1 MRFLFTSWTHVWRRK
16 CDWLRT
22 RRIICCLGLKTPR
35 RRRTLTCLGV
45 YSLVIDCISHLIVL
59 CSYQAHVL
67 DRIAVAD
74 VSQTTRTTSNPLSR
88 TSSSANLASMASP
101 HNRSGSTGYFNGRT
115 GTTPSAS
122 VPGSPGPAVALDAV
136 DSELLHSL
144 GIHAHAS
151 GPSSSSNTPP
161 ESRRESRAG
170 SRVTSRAGSR
180 AGSRASSPERG
191 HGHGGVDVHKLAGA
205 LHSNR
210 SGGLFHF
217 PSSMKP
223 FTPFTKSKGHS
234 HGNSH
239 GSTSGT
245 HTPASHHA
253 SGSGSHTPG
262 TGTHSPG
269 EPASATSTTEE
280 TLSRVPD
287 YAVASRGFLGG
298 GVTPL
303 SRDLPSYD
311 QAQQHT
317 TPPSTGDLAALA
329 REHER
334 EGQADAEPVRPEGSR
349 RSTSDLLFMRAGNHP
364 SSSTLHTHASPSTSG
379 SQPVR

>member
-1 MRFLFTSWTHVWRRK
+1 MF
-16 CDWLRT
+16 
-22 RRIICCLGLKTPR
+22 
-35 RRRTLTCLGV
+35 
-45 YSLVIDCISHLIVL
+45 

-74 VSQTTRTTSNPLSR
+74 VAQTTRTVSNPLSR
-88 TSSSANLASMASP
+88 SGSSANVAGLASP
-101 HNRSGSTGYFNGRT
+101 HNRSASGYFNART
-115 GTTPSAS
+115 GATPSAS

-144 GIHAHAS
+144 GIQAQTS

-191 HGHGGVDVHKLAGA
+191 HHVNGGVDGHKLAGA

-210 SGGLFHF
+210 TGLFHF

-223 FTPFTKSKGHS
+223 FTPFSKTRTHNHGHS
-234 HGNSH
+234 HSSGHVSSSGHATSSTH
-239 GSTSGT
+239 GST
-245 HTPASHHA
+245 TPA
-253 SGSGSHTPG
+253 SGSGTHTPG

-269 EPASATSTTEE
+269 EPASTTSTTGD

-311 QAQQHT
+311 QAQQHS
-317 TPPSTGDLAALA
+317 TPTSASTGDLLALA
-329 REHER
+329 RDHER
-334 EGQADAEPVRPEGSR
+334 EGENSGSGTGLVRPDASR
-349 RSTSDLLFMRAGNHP
+349 RSTSDLLFMRSGGNHP
-364 SSSTLHTHASPSTSG
+364 SSSTLHTHAGPSAGG